1 MENDVGFD
9 WNYAF
14 TRFEALVVVPNT
26 LEIVK
31 SYNLLKIIGKDLTPY
46 LLKEISL
53 LSKGLTLKANTALI
67 LNNAK
72 LAGKFAIKINEWI

>member
-1 MENDVGFD
+1 MNK
-9 WNYAF
+9 A
-14 TRFEALVVVPNT
+14 NT
-26 LEIVK
+26 KKIV
-31 SYNLLKIIGKDLTPY
+31 GKDLTPY

-72 LAGKFAIKINEWI
+72 LAGKFANKINKWI